1 MYTYHPV
8 YFISW
13 FRPGTLLWYL
23 SAHKE
28 GKEILSFSGSDEPYH
43 LLCDGTH
50 AGLVTFTLYLV
61 LSGFFGDSKLE
72 VPLSCVGSSS
82 GKASNSDTSL
92 FAARPLRGLLD
103 WKKDKKNI
111 ITYSCCLERTF
122 FFILVSG
129 VSYAGPYRTLIFFF
143 RSIIFQSVLS
153 SLLVLQ
159 CKAWQGF
166 K

>member
-23 SAHKE
+23 SVHKE

-43 LLCDGTH
+43 LLSDGKH

-92 FAARPLRGLLD
+92 FAARPLRGLFD
-103 WKKDKKNI
+103 WKKDQKKYHNLQLLSK
-111 ITYSCCLERTF
+111 TD
-122 FFILVSG
+122 FFILISG
-129 VSYAGPYRTLIFFF
+129 VSYAGPYPTLIFFF

>member
-1 MYTYHPV
+1 MNLMYTYHPI

-28 GKEILSFSGSDEPYH
+28 GKEMLSFSGSDEPYH
-43 LLCDGTH
+43 LLCDGTRV
-50 AGLVTFTLYLV
+50 GLVTFTLYLV

-92 FAARPLRGLLD
+92 FAARPLRGLFD
-103 WKKDKKNI
+103 WKKDKKI
-111 ITYSCCLERTF
+111 S
-122 FFILVSG
+122 
-129 VSYAGPYRTLIFFF
+129 
-143 RSIIFQSVLS
+143 
-153 SLLVLQ
+153 
-159 CKAWQGF
+159 
-166 K
+166 

>member
-1 MYTYHPV
+1 MNLMYTYHPV

-92 FAARPLRGLLD
+92 FAARPLRGLFD
-103 WKKDKKNI
+103 WKKDQKKI
-111 ITYSCCLERTF
+111 S
-122 FFILVSG
+122 
-129 VSYAGPYRTLIFFF
+129 
-143 RSIIFQSVLS
+143 
-153 SLLVLQ
+153 
-159 CKAWQGF
+159 
-166 K
+166 